1 MGLIIGEPNTAP
13 GNSPMPTLPST
24 KGSVVWITGLAG
36 SGKTSIAKELVRLFD
51 QRGRKALLLDGEAVR
66 GAVNDPQIGYD
77 RDSRLTQA
85 MRTSRLARLMAD
97 QGFTVVVATM
107 SLFNEV
113 FGWNRANLPSY
124 FEVYLQVSL
133 DVLKERDA
141 HGLYSGAA
149 SGTTENVV
157 GIHLDFDKPTSPD
170 LVLVNDE
177 YAADVTSFSQQI
189 LSCVAETNVMRG

>member
-1 MGLIIGEPNTAP
+1 
-13 GNSPMPTLPST
+13 MPTLPST

-85 MRTSRLARLMAD
+85 MRTSRLARLMAA

-113 FGWNRANLPSY
+113 FGWNRANLPGY
-124 FEVYLQVSL
+124 FEVYVQVSL

-149 SGTTENVV
+149 SGITGNVV

-177 YAADVTSFSQQI
+177 YTAEVTSFAQQI
-189 LSCVAETNVMRG
+189 LSRVAETNVMSG